1 MAAGGRRRRSIY
13 GTRNRSQEGGER
25 TPPARGL
32 LPLSLLLVLL
42 LPGAPFASFL
52 SSASPAAEEGKGERE
67 RWRNARCRMGELIK
81 KLITRVGGGAAGC
94 SEEEDGERGW
104 MRCRRAG
111 RNQTSFPLFLSGAR
125 DPNGLSRYGI
135 PLCLPSSL
143 PRGPSLFL
151 ASLLPRIVSL
161 L

>member
-32 LPLSLLLVLL
+32 LQLSFLLVLL

-67 RWRNARCRMGELIK
+67 RWRNARLPNGRTNK
-81 KLITRVGGGAAGC
+81 KTNNEGGRGRAGC
-94 SEEEDGERGW
+94 SEGGGPGERMDALPPRW
-104 MRCRRAG
+104 KKSDLV
-111 RNQTSFPLFLSGAR
+111 SFISIWSQGSKWPFQIWDSLVPPFLPPSG
-125 DPNGLSRYGI
+125 S
-135 PLCLPSSL
+135 LPSRFS
-143 PRGPSLFL
+143 S
-151 ASLLPRIVSL
+151 ASDS
-161 L
+161 